1 MSNTEIIEILMKR
14 FEANKERHENIEWK
28 DVQEKLE
35 ANPDKLNAL
44 IQMQETSGDPD
55 VVGQD
60 QKTEEYIFFDCSI
73 ETPQRRSTCYDGP
86 AEEIRKKKGVFP
98 NGNVMDM
105 AKKMGIEVL
114 NEEQYRKL
122 QTLGEFD
129 LKSSSW
135 ILTPSD
141 IRKRGG
147 AIFADRRYNHVFVYH
162 NSAHSFYSSRGF
174 RGMLR
179 V

>member
-1 MSNTEIIEILMKR
+1 MSNSEIMEVLMKR
-14 FEANKERHENIEWK
+14 FETNKRRHETIDWK
-28 DVQEKLE
+28 DVQAKLE

-44 IQMQETSGDPD
+44 VQMQETGGDPD

-60 QKTEEYIFFDCSI
+60 QETGEYIFYDCSI
-73 ETPQRRSTCYDGP
+73 ETPNRRSICYDGP
-86 AEEIRKKKGVFP
+86 AEEIRKKKGVLP
-98 NGNVMDM
+98 NGNVVDM

-135 ILTPSD
+135 IATPPD

-147 AIFADRRYNHVFVYH
+147 AIFADRRYNHIFVYH
-162 NSAHSFYSSRGF
+162 NSAQSFYSSRGF
-174 RGMLR
+174 RGMLS